1 MKTVSDSL
9 QLTQRR
15 ISAIREENDINIR
28 ITMLHELNDLYP
40 IEERVEIP
48 SLITNAYIRRALDII
63 QEKAMTEAAS
73 AW

>member
-73 AW
+73 A

>member
-28 ITMLHELNDLYP
+28 ITMLHELNNLSP

-48 SLITNAYIRRALDII
+48 SLITSAYIRRALDII
-63 QEKAMTEAAS
+63 QEKAMTQAAS
-73 AW
+73 A